1 MTMRDAS
8 GKFASAGYRGRSER
22 GNVAEKP
29 MGEEISEERGDALRA
44 AKVQSFEGRCSVP
57 KRIVHKVL
65 RCRQSKG

>member
-57 KRIVHKVL
+57 KR
-65 RCRQSKG
+65 